1 MLKER
6 KKEEIYVELGV
17 RKMGDIKLRVI
28 RI

>member
-1 MLKER
+1 MLKEG
-6 KKEEIYVELGV
+6 KKEEIYVDLGV